1 VIDII
6 YAREL
11 RLKVVVGILLVIC
24 VVPPCFSSQTVQTD
38 ATSPAKEVKPAVQ
51 QTAKPAAS
59 KPKSTLRTEAELSGF
74 SSDVTDQ
81 FYSRV
86 NVTKLTPGR
95 KWWVKAG
102 YGFTQSRTYDKTKIN
117 KTNVFSYTLDSEYRR
132 DRKNGYDF
140 ISGLMNIK
148 YPSTYKNLPNDVSG
162 YYMFSIGRGKT
173 ISKGIEGEVALA
185 RVTVHKETVDR
196 NIGIVYALRFNTPLN
211 TSTTLNCDTHFV
223 DPFTNRNL
231 VDSRINL
238 TYKLTQSLSMRLTYA
253 ANNIVGTAL
262 YRSDWDKSVR
272 VALVFSRK

>member
-1 VIDII
+1 MKEIFV
-6 YAREL
+6 
-11 RLKVVVGILLVIC
+11 ILLLTWIVS
-24 VVPPCFSSQTVQTD
+24 PCFSDQTVQ
-38 ATSPAKEVKPAVQ
+38 ANANSPAKETKPAVQ
-51 QTAKPAAS
+51 QTSSAVKPAAS
-59 KPKSTLRTEAELSGF
+59 KPKPALKTEAELSGF

-86 NVTKLTPGR
+86 NVTKLNSSR

-102 YGFTQSRTYDKTKIN
+102 YGYTQSRTYGLTKIS

-140 ISGLMNIK
+140 ISGLMNLK
-148 YPSTYKNLPNDVSG
+148 YPSTYKNLPHDVSG
-162 YYMFSIGRGKT
+162 YYMFSVGRGKT
-173 ISKGIEGEVALA
+173 ISKGIEGEIALA

-196 NIGIVYALRFNTPLN
+196 HIGIVYALRFNTPLN
-211 TSTTLNCDTHFV
+211 SSTTLSSDTHFV
-223 DPFTNRNL
+223 DPWTNNNL

-262 YRSDWDKSVR
+262 YRSDWDRSVR